1 MYYNTF
7 IPEMESELLKLDDL
21 LGKITAY
28 APDADVSLIRKA
40 YYFTQEAHCD
50 QKRKEGKPFFEH
62 PLAVASI
69 LADMHLDCKT
79 VAAGLLHDTVEDTET
94 TVNEIVE
101 IFGEDVGFMVGALTK
116 LKQIEFRTREEAQAE
131 NFRKMFIAMAEDVRV
146 ILIKFADR
154 LHNMRTLRFM
164 PLHKQKLIAAE
175 TLDIYAPL
183 ANRLGMGWLRSEFED
198 LGFKYLHP
206 EIYED
211 LFAKVSA
218 KRQMREES
226 VMSLAATISEKL
238 KQHNIPA
245 RVSGRVKNFYGIHQ
259 KMQSQ
264 RVTFDEVNDM
274 LGLRIITQTPEQCY
288 ITLGLIHSL
297 WMPVPGRFKDYIAM
311 PKSNR
316 YQSLHTTVLGPS
328 AERMEFQIRTEEM
341 NLIAEKG
348 IAAHW
353 LYKERG
359 RQVEKKDA
367 KIIEWLR
374 ELIHLQKDS
383 KDAREFLEMFK
394 GEIFSEVVF
403 VFTPAGEIRELPA
416 GATPVDFAYA
426 IHTHIG
432 NRCVGARCNG
442 RIVPLKYQ
450 LKNGDTIE
458 IITSNTHSP
467 SRDWLNFVVTHKAKN
482 RIRQH
487 IKVEQRKQGIELGT
501 SILEDMLIRNKIK
514 LATLK
519 SQKMLDAIALL
530 NYKTLDDLL
539 MAIGYGK
546 LSPRHVVNILSPEK
560 AANKTEPAEPS
571 KPRKRAAAASDKGVR
586 ITGVDNMLYT
596 TAKCCF
602 PVPGD
607 SIYGFITKGKGVTI
621 HRTDC
626 HNFKRS
632 ALIDENRIVSVT
644 WQSEDSS
651 VAQAKLYVE
660 TMDKPGMLAAL
671 TSVITGFNI
680 NLSQLEARSS
690 QDKHAHFVF
699 ILDVRDKPQLMNLSS
714 KLLSSEGVISVNR

>member
-1 MYYNTF
+1 MDNG
-7 IPEMESELLKLDDL
+7 LLKLDDL
-21 LGKITAY
+21 LSKVTAY
-28 APDADVSLIRKA
+28 APDADTSIIRKA

-50 QKRKEGKPFFEH
+50 QRRREGKPFFEH

-79 VAAGLLHDTVEDTET
+79 VVAGLLHDTVEDTET
-94 TVNEIVE
+94 TVEEIVD
-101 IFGEDVGFMVGALTK
+101 IFGEDVGFMVNALTK
-116 LKQIEFRTREEAQAE
+116 LKQMEFRTREETQAE
-131 NFRKMFIAMAEDVRV
+131 NFRKMFVAMAEDIRV

-154 LHNMRTLRFM
+154 LHNMKTLRFM
-164 PLHKQKLIAAE
+164 PPHKQKLIAAE

-198 LGFKYLHP
+198 LGFKHLHP
-206 EIYED
+206 ELYED
-211 LFAKVSA
+211 LYTKVAA
-218 KRQMREES
+218 KRQVREKF
-226 VMSLAATISEKL
+226 VMTLASTIEEKL
-238 KQHNIPA
+238 NAHDIPG

-259 KMQSQ
+259 KMQAQ
-264 RVTFDEVNDM
+264 RVTFEEINDM
-274 LGLRIITQTPEQCY
+274 LGLRIITQTKEQCY
-288 ITLGLIHSL
+288 IILGLIHSL

-328 AERMEFQIRTEEM
+328 GERIEFQIRTEEM

-353 LYKERG
+353 LYKERS

-367 KIIEWLR
+367 MYIEWLR

-416 GATPVDFAYA
+416 GATAVDFAYA

-458 IITSNTHSP
+458 IIISNTQSP
-467 SRDWLNFVVTHKAKN
+467 SRDWLNFAVTHKAKN
-482 RIRQH
+482 RIRQF

-501 SILEDMLIRNKIK
+501 SILEDMLKKHKIK
-514 LATLK
+514 LSTLK
-519 SQKMLDAIALL
+519 SKKMQETTAQL

-546 LSPRHVVNILSPEK
+546 LSPRHVVNILNPELKEHAETQVDAKPHK
-560 AANKTEPAEPS
+560 AK
-571 KPRKRAAAASDKGVR
+571 KPNLGVH
-586 ITGVDNMLYT
+586 ITGVDNLLYT

-602 PVPGD
+602 PIPGD

-632 ALIDENRIVSVT
+632 ALLDENRTVNVT
-644 WQSEDSS
+644 WESEENTIS
-651 VAQAKLYVE
+651 QAKLYVE
-660 TMDKPGMLAAL
+660 TVDKPGMLANL
-671 TSVITGFNI
+671 TNVITAFNI
-680 NLSQLEARSS
+680 NLSHLEARSS
-690 QDKHAHFVF
+690 QNKHAHFVF

-714 KLLSSEGVISVNR
+714 KLLSSDGVISVNR

>member
-1 MYYNTF
+1 MVY
-7 IPEMESELLKLDDL
+7 ELLKLDDL
-21 LGKITAY
+21 LSKITAY
-28 APDADVSLIRKA
+28 APDADITMIRTA
-40 YYFTQEAHCD
+40 YNFSQEVHCD
-50 QKRKEGKPFFEH
+50 QRRKEGKPFFEH

-79 VAAGLLHDTVEDTET
+79 VVAGLLHDTVEDTDT
-94 TVNEIVE
+94 TVKDIVE
-101 IFGEDVGFMVGALTK
+101 IFGDDVGFMVNALTK
-116 LKQIEFRTREEAQAE
+116 LKQMEFKTREETQAE
-131 NFRKMFIAMAEDVRV
+131 NFRKMFVAMAEDVRV

-154 LHNMRTLRFM
+154 LHNMRTLKFM
-164 PLHKQKLIAAE
+164 PPHKQKLIAAE

-211 LFAKVSA
+211 LYKKVA
-218 KRQMREES
+218 VKRQMREEF
-226 VMSLAATISEKL
+226 VKTLATTIEEKL
-238 KQHNIPA
+238 RAHNIPG

-259 KMQSQ
+259 KMQAQ
-264 RVTFDEVNDM
+264 RVTFEDVNDM
-274 LGLRIITQTPEQCY
+274 LGLRVITQTKEQCY
-288 ITLGLIHSL
+288 IILGLIHSL
-297 WMPVPGRFKDYIAM
+297 WMPVPGRFKDYVAM

-316 YQSLHTTVLGPS
+316 YQSLHTTVLGPGG
-328 AERMEFQIRTEEM
+328 ERTEFQIRTEEM

-367 KIIEWLR
+367 MYIEWLR
-374 ELIHLQKDS
+374 ELVHLQKDS

-426 IHTHIG
+426 IHTHVG

-442 RIVPLKYQ
+442 RMVPLKYQ

-482 RIRQH
+482 RIRQF
-487 IKVEQRKQGIELGT
+487 IKVEQRKQGIELGS
-501 SILEDMLIRNKIK
+501 SILEDMLIRHKIK
-514 LATLK
+514 LSTLK
-519 SQKMLDAIALL
+519 SKKMDEVIAAC

-546 LSPRHVVNILSPEK
+546 LSPRHVVHLLNPEK
-560 AANKTEPAEPS
+560 PETKESTELPKPHKLPKSNK
-571 KPRKRAAAASDKGVR
+571 GIH
-586 ITGVDNMLYT
+586 ITGVDNLMYT

-602 PVPGD
+602 PIPGD
-607 SIYGFITKGKGVTI
+607 NIYGFITKGKGVTI

-626 HNFKRS
+626 HNYKRS
-632 ALIDENRIVSVT
+632 ALLDENRTLSVT
-644 WQSEDSS
+644 WESEDNTT
-651 VAQAKLYVE
+651 APAKLYVE

-671 TSVITGFNI
+671 TNVITGFNI
-680 NLSQLEARSS
+680 NLSHLEARSS
-690 QDKHAHFVF
+690 ADKHAHFVF
-699 ILDVRDKPQLMNLSS
+699 ILDVRDKPQLMNLST
-714 KLLSSEGVISVNR
+714 KLLSSDGVISVNR

>member
-1 MYYNTF
+1 
-7 IPEMESELLKLDDL
+7 MESELLKLDEL

-28 APDADVSLIRKA
+28 APDADVSIIRKA
-40 YYFTQEAHCD
+40 YHFTEEAHCP
-50 QKRKEGKPFFEH
+50 QKRRDGKPFFVH

-79 VAAGLLHDTVEDTET
+79 VVAGLLHDTVEDTDT
-94 TVNEIVE
+94 TIKDIVDN
-101 IFGEDVGFMVGALTK
+101 FGEDIGFMVSALTK
-116 LKQIEFRTREEAQAE
+116 LEKMEFKTREETQAE

-154 LHNMRTLRFM
+154 LHNMRTLQFM
-164 PLHKQKLIAAE
+164 PPHKQKLIAAE

-198 LGFKYLHP
+198 LGFKFLHP

-211 LFAKVSA
+211 LYKKVVV
-218 KRQMREES
+218 KRQMSEEF
-226 VMSLAATISEKL
+226 VKTLASTVEERLRA
-238 KQHNIPA
+238 HNIPG

-259 KMQSQ
+259 KMQAQ
-264 RVTFDEVNDM
+264 RVTFEDVNDM
-274 LGLRIITQTPEQCY
+274 LGLRVITQTKEQCY
-288 ITLGLIHSL
+288 IILGLIHSL

-316 YQSLHTTVLGPS
+316 YQSLHTTVLGPNG
-328 AERMEFQIRTEEM
+328 ERTEFQIRTEEM

-353 LYKERG
+353 LYKERT

-367 KIIEWLR
+367 MYIEWLR
-374 ELIHLQKDS
+374 ELVHLQKDS

-416 GATPVDFAYA
+416 GSTPVDFAYA
-426 IHTHIG
+426 IHSHVG

-442 RIVPLKYQ
+442 RMVPLKYQ

-482 RIRQH
+482 RIKQF

-501 SILEDMLIRNKIK
+501 SILEDMFIRHKIK
-514 LATLK
+514 LAALK
-519 SQKMLDAIALL
+519 SKKMEETIALL
-530 NYKTLDDLL
+530 NYKTLDDML

-546 LSPRHVVNILSPEK
+546 LSPRHVVNLLAPEK
-560 AANKTEPAEPS
+560 TGTKVAAEPP
-571 KPRKRAAAASDKGVR
+571 KPHKTQKSNKGIH
-586 ITGVDNMLYT
+586 ITGVDNLLYT

-626 HNFKRS
+626 HNYKRS
-632 ALIDENRIVSVT
+632 ALLDENRTVTVT
-644 WQSEDSS
+644 WESEDKA
-651 VAQAKLYVE
+651 VAPAKLYVE

-680 NLSQLEARSS
+680 NLSHLEARSS
-690 QDKHAHFVF
+690 SDKHAHFVF
-699 ILDVRDKPQLMNLSS
+699 ILDVRDKPQLMNLST
-714 KLLSSEGVISVNR
+714 KLLSSDGVISVNR

>member
-1 MYYNTF
+1 MDN
-7 IPEMESELLKLDDL
+7 ELLKLDDL
-21 LGKITAY
+21 LAKITAY
-28 APDADVSLIRKA
+28 APDADVSIIRKA
-40 YYFTQEAHCD
+40 YHFTQEAHCD
-50 QKRKEGKPFFEH
+50 QRRLEGKPFFEH

-79 VAAGLLHDTVEDTET
+79 VVAGLLHDTVEDTET
-94 TVNEIVE
+94 TMKDIIG
-101 IFGEDVGFMVGALTK
+101 IFGEDVGFMVNALTK
-116 LKQIEFRTREEAQAE
+116 LKRMEFKTREDAQAE
-131 NFRKMFIAMAEDVRV
+131 NFRKMFVAMAEDVRV

-154 LHNMRTLRFM
+154 LHNMRTLKFM
-164 PLHKQKLIAAE
+164 PPHKQKLIATE

-211 LFAKVSA
+211 LYKKVVAKQ
-218 KRQMREES
+218 QMRENF
-226 VMSLAATISEKL
+226 VKTLASTIEEKL
-238 KQHNIPA
+238 LEHNIPG

-259 KMQSQ
+259 KMQAQ
-264 RVTFDEVNDM
+264 RVTFEEVNDM
-274 LGLRIITQTPEQCY
+274 LGLRIITQSKEQCY
-288 ITLGLIHSL
+288 IILGLIHSL
-297 WMPVPGRFKDYIAM
+297 WMPVPGRFKDYVAM

-316 YQSLHTTVLGPS
+316 YQSLHTTVLGPG
-328 AERMEFQIRTEEM
+328 AERIEFQIRTEEM
-341 NLIAEKG
+341 NMIAEKG

-353 LYKERG
+353 LYKERS
-359 RQVEKKDA
+359 RQVETKDA
-367 KIIEWLR
+367 MYIEWLR

-403 VFTPAGEIRELPA
+403 VFTPAGDIRELPA

-432 NRCVGARCNG
+432 NRCVGARCNN
-442 RIVPLKYQ
+442 RMVPLKYQ

-482 RIRQH
+482 RIRQF
-487 IKVEQRKQGIELGT
+487 IKVEQRKQGIELGL
-501 SILEDMLIRNKIK
+501 SLLEDMLTRNKIK

-519 SQKMLDAIALL
+519 SKKMQETTALL

-546 LSPRHVVNILSPEK
+546 LSPRHVVNILNPDHPESK
-560 AANKTEPAEPS
+560 GNKEAAAPP
-571 KPRKRAAAASDKGVR
+571 KPRHAEKTNKGIQ
-586 ITGVDNMLYT
+586 ITGVDNLLYT

-607 SIYGFITKGKGVTI
+607 NIYGFITKGKGVTI
-621 HRTDC
+621 HRKDC
-626 HNFKRS
+626 HNFKRA
-632 ALIDENRIVSVT
+632 ALLDENRIVSVN
-644 WQSEDSS
+644 WESEDKTT
-651 VAQAKLYVE
+651 APAKLYVE
-660 TMDKPGMLAAL
+660 TMDKPGMLANL
-671 TSVITGFNI
+671 TNVITAFNI
-680 NLSQLEARSS
+680 NLSHLEARSS
-690 QDKHAHFVF
+690 SDKHAHFTF
-699 ILDVRDKPQLMNLSS
+699 ILDVRDKPQLMNLST
-714 KLLSSEGVISVNR
+714 KLLSAAGVISVNR

>member
-1 MYYNTF
+1 
-7 IPEMESELLKLDDL
+7 MESDLLRLDELLA
-21 LGKITAY
+21 KITAY
-28 APDADVSLIRKA
+28 APDADVSIIRKA

-50 QKRKEGKPFFEH
+50 QRRREGKPFFSH

-79 VAAGLLHDTVEDTET
+79 VVAGLLHDTVEDTET
-94 TVNEIVE
+94 TMEEIIE
-101 IFGEDVGFMVGALTK
+101 IFGEDVGFMVSALTK
-116 LKQIEFRTREEAQAE
+116 LKQMEFKSREDTQAE
-131 NFRKMFIAMAEDVRV
+131 NFRKMFVAMAEDIRV

-154 LHNMRTLRFM
+154 LHNMKTLRFM
-164 PLHKQKLIAAE
+164 PPHKQKLIAAE

-183 ANRLGMGWLRSEFED
+183 ANRLGMGWLRAEFED

-211 LFAKVSA
+211 LYNKVAA
-218 KRQMREES
+218 KRQMREDFIKG
-226 VMSLAATISEKL
+226 LADIIEKKLSE
-238 KQHNIPA
+238 HNIPG

-259 KMQSQ
+259 KMQTQ
-264 RVTFDEVNDM
+264 RITFDDVNDM

-288 ITLGLIHSL
+288 IILGIIHSL

-316 YQSLHTTVLGPS
+316 YQSLHTTVLGPG
-328 AERMEFQIRTEEM
+328 AERVEFQIRTEEM

-359 RQVEKKDA
+359 HAIEKKDS
-367 KIIEWLR
+367 KYTKWLR
-374 ELIHLQKDS
+374 ELVHLQKDS

-426 IHTHIG
+426 IHSHIG

-442 RIVPLKYQ
+442 RMVPLKYQ

-458 IITSNTHSP
+458 IITSTTHSP

-482 RIRQH
+482 RIRQF

-514 LATLK
+514 LAMMK
-519 SQKMLDAIALL
+519 SKKMQETTAQL
-530 NYKTLDDLL
+530 NYKTFDDLL

-546 LSPRHVVNILSPEK
+546 LSARHVVNILSPENKGNKEAREEPKPGK
-560 AANKTEPAEPS
+560 AQKSN
-571 KPRKRAAAASDKGVR
+571 KGVQ
-586 ITGVDNMLYT
+586 ITGVDNLLYT

-607 SIYGFITKGKGVTI
+607 NIYGFITKGKGVTI
-621 HRTDC
+621 HRTEC

-632 ALIDENRIVSVT
+632 ALLDENRIVTVT
-644 WQSEDSS
+644 WHSEDNTT
-651 VAQAKLYVE
+651 APAKLFVE

-671 TSVITGFNI
+671 TNVITGFNI
-680 NLSQLEARSS
+680 NLSHLEARSS
-690 QDKHAHFVF
+690 ADKHAHFVF
-699 ILDVRDKPQLMNLSS
+699 ILDVRDKLQLMNLSS
-714 KLLSSEGVISVNR
+714 KLMSADGVIGVGR

>member
-1 MYYNTF
+1 MVY
-7 IPEMESELLKLDDL
+7 ELLKLDDL
-21 LGKITAY
+21 LSKITAY
-28 APDADVSLIRKA
+28 APDADIAMIRTA
-40 YYFTQEAHCD
+40 YNFSQEVHCD
-50 QKRKEGKPFFEH
+50 QRRKEGKPFFEH

-79 VAAGLLHDTVEDTET
+79 VVAGLLHDTVEDTDT
-94 TVNEIVE
+94 TVKDIVE
-101 IFGEDVGFMVGALTK
+101 IFGDDVGFMVNALTK
-116 LKQIEFRTREEAQAE
+116 LKQMEFKTREETQAE
-131 NFRKMFIAMAEDVRV
+131 NFRKMFVAMAEDVRV

-154 LHNMRTLRFM
+154 LHNMRTLKFM
-164 PLHKQKLIAAE
+164 PPHKQKLIAAE

-211 LFAKVSA
+211 LYKKVA
-218 KRQMREES
+218 VKRQMREEF
-226 VMSLAATISEKL
+226 VKTLATTIEEKL
-238 KQHNIPA
+238 RAHNIPG

-259 KMQSQ
+259 KMQAQ
-264 RVTFDEVNDM
+264 RVTFEDVNDM
-274 LGLRIITQTPEQCY
+274 LGLRVITQTKEQCY
-288 ITLGLIHSL
+288 IILGLIHSL
-297 WMPVPGRFKDYIAM
+297 WMPVPGRFKDYVAM

-316 YQSLHTTVLGPS
+316 YQSLHTTVLGPGG
-328 AERMEFQIRTEEM
+328 ERTEFQIRTEEM

-367 KIIEWLR
+367 MYIEWLR
-374 ELIHLQKDS
+374 ELVHLQKDS

-426 IHTHIG
+426 IHTHVG

-442 RIVPLKYQ
+442 RMVPLKYQ

-482 RIRQH
+482 RIRQF
-487 IKVEQRKQGIELGT
+487 IKVEQRKQGIELGS
-501 SILEDMLIRNKIK
+501 SILEDMLIRHKIK
-514 LATLK
+514 LSTLK
-519 SQKMLDAIALL
+519 SKKMDEVIATC

-546 LSPRHVVNILSPEK
+546 LSPRHVVHLLNPEK
-560 AANKTEPAEPS
+560 PETKESTEPI
-571 KPRKRAAAASDKGVR
+571 KPHKPPKSNKGIH
-586 ITGVDNMLYT
+586 ITGVDNLMYT
-596 TAKCCF
+596 MAKCCF
-602 PVPGD
+602 PIPGD
-607 SIYGFITKGKGVTI
+607 NIYGFITKGKGVTI
-621 HRTDC
+621 HRMDC
-626 HNFKRS
+626 HNYKRS
-632 ALIDENRIVSVT
+632 ALLDENRTLSVT
-644 WQSEDSS
+644 WESEDNTT
-651 VAQAKLYVE
+651 APAKLYVE

-671 TSVITGFNI
+671 TNVITGFNI
-680 NLSQLEARSS
+680 NLSHLEARSS
-690 QDKHAHFVF
+690 ADKHAHFVF
-699 ILDVRDKPQLMNLSS
+699 ILDVRDKPQLMNLST
-714 KLLSSEGVISVNR
+714 KLLSSDGVISVNR